1 MRVRYDADGN
11 VRVTMGPDAT
21 LADVLAHKIVVESI
35 QRAHSVLGRAGDLVK
50 RLRVL
55 VLGGQHFP
63 RGSLEWE
70 AELEMLKLQDML
82 EQRFLLLE
90 SGAFTPEMADR
101 LGAQITFHQDELD
114 RYADI
119 VASAEGRAG
128 RGFVAAG
135 ERAATPDGH
144 PSLESLGLDASQYQ
158 YYRSEAG
165 PRGYQIRRV
174 RAAGTEPYKLV
185 EQGDGLVAVPA
196 PEHNLRRPDVHA
208 RYVGAMDANAR
219 SRFDQL
225 NKKSN
230 LTDAEKEELTKLK
243 AANEKRERMAE
254 LAEKTDRTPQEEFDL
269 SKLKREARTHNM
281 NDSVGAT
288 LQPRDTDTARMADL
302 SAPDKGELSHAE
314 QAELEQ
320 IERRQA
326 AQAELEVRNDET
338 RPQAERNKATEHL
351 GNLAAEEYMTQAFPG
366 AERVHMGEG
375 AGTFDQVWR
384 TRDRQYIIVEAKG
397 GGGTNSSVREI
408 DKLNYQQGSEKHAE
422 SVAGAMQKSATSVQ
436 EATLAKELALA
447 LDGGKVRYLE
457 ISQPLDAS
465 GKMSGI
471 MARQY
476 DLL

>member
-1 MRVRYDADGN
+1 MRVHYDADGN
-11 VRVTMGPDAT
+11 VRVAMGPDAT

-35 QRAHSVLGRAGDLVK
+35 QRAHS
-50 RLRVL
+50 
-55 VLGGQHFP
+55 
-63 RGSLEWE
+63 
-70 AELEMLKLQDML
+70 
-82 EQRFLLLE
+82 
-90 SGAFTPEMADR
+90 
-101 LGAQITFHQDELD
+101 
-114 RYADI
+114 
-119 VASAEGRAG
+119 
-128 RGFVAAG
+128 
-135 ERAATPDGH
+135 
-144 PSLESLGLDASQYQ
+144 
-158 YYRSEAG
+158 
-165 PRGYQIRRV
+165 RGYQIRRV

-185 EQGDGLVAVPA
+185 EQGEGLVAVPA
-196 PEHNLRRPDVHA
+196 PERNLRRPDVHA

-288 LQPRDTDTARMADL
+288 LQPRDTDTARVADL

-422 SVAGAMQKSATSVQ
+422 SVAGAMQKSADKGADISEQMFADDLMKAVEQ
-436 EATLAKELALA
+436 
-447 LDGGKVRYLE
+447 GRFRYVE
-457 ISQPLDAS
+457 ISQPMDS
-465 GKMSGI
+465 NGKLSGI
-471 MARQY
+471 VVREY
-476 DLL
+476 DTK